1 MKNIEEEEPK
11 EYIERNMALVFVV
24 LIIGLAID
32 WLSVSL
38 LIDVNPWG
46 TMLAIP
52 GIVFTLQGLWLL
64 VNPYA
69 VIYDNRFEIKQSL
82 IYDREF
88 YYLDAKAI
96 DIKKNTRFEMTYN
109 DGDPQSLPLFG
120 IKEAHKKASI
130 STKPAKL
137 SDKYAGKLSKEVGQE
152 LQKHVAQS
160 RNEWERT

>member
-52 GIVFTLQGLWLL
+52 GIVLTLQGLWLL

-69 VIYDNRFEIKQSL
+69 IIYENRFEIKQSL
-82 IYDREF
+82 VYNREF

-96 DIKKNTRFEMTYN
+96 DMKKNTRFDMTYN
-109 DGDPQSLPLFG
+109 DGDSQSLPLFG
-120 IKEAHKKASI
+120 IKESHK
-130 STKPAKL
+130 TLFLEKL
-137 SDKYAGKLSKEVGQE
+137 KQRIAESVKGRDF
-152 LQKHVAQS
+152 
-160 RNEWERT
+160 